1 MQTIALT
8 DSLRADRTTLARML
22 DRTTCCL
29 VSHGYVVV
37 TRSNGTQIALDF
49 DVDNK
54 VATNVRSSHL
64 SRCSRFVEQDARTLA
79 ASVQDGAG
87 NRGMAVSER
96 DALQFQIA
104 ALDALIAALEA

>member
-1 MQTIALT
+1 MQTNALT
-8 DSLRADRTTLARML
+8 ESLRADRTTLAQML
-22 DRTTCCL
+22 DRTTRCL

-79 ASVQDGAG
+79 ASVRDGAG

-96 DALQFQIA
+96 DALQFEIA
-104 ALDALIAALEA
+104 ALDTLIAVLEA

>member
-1 MQTIALT
+1 MNVTAIS
-8 DSLRADRTTLARML
+8 DSLRADRAVLARML
-22 DRTTCCL
+22 DRTTGCL

-87 NRGMAVSER
+87 NRGVAVSER

-104 ALDALIAALEA
+104 ALDTLISALGA